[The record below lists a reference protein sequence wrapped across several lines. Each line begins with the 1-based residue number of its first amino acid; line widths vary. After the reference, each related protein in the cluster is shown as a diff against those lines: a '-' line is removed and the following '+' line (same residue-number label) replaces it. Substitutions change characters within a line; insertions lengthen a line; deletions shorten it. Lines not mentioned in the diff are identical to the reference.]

1 MDTRFLDLKNK
12 NVVITGGAG
21 FLGGQIS
28 GAFLKQGS
36 KVFVLDLKKPKGKFT
51 YFKTDIT
58 SEINLKKVLAILK
71 KKNIKI
77 DVLINC
83 AAKDHVPSKK
93 NENKNKLSLENF
105 SEKVWKEDLDIG
117 LTGSLLTTKIF
128 GSYMAQ
134 KKMG

>member
-71 KKNIKI
+71 KKK
-77 DVLINC
+77 
-83 AAKDHVPSKK
+83 
-93 NENKNKLSLENF
+93 
-105 SEKVWKEDLDIG
+105 
-117 LTGSLLTTKIF
+117 
-128 GSYMAQ
+128 Y
-134 KKMG
+134 